1 MNAQTV
7 LSEKGPIFLIMD
19 ASPIVMLSAIERLD
33 WLMEPCGTI
42 WMTDMVMEEVTRD
55 PETDAD
61 PRCRWLA
68 YTRSWIES
76 NKFRIRRVETKT
88 YETYKLALE
97 AWRSRGASPVAK
109 PDAHD
114 LGEASIIQSLKNF
127 RGKMQPRQTIVVLMD
142 DADGRDALRGM
153 RRINL
158 DVFGTRV
165 FIEAL
170 YTKFGIA
177 DAEHA
182 WQAILNVIPTA
193 GNSDED
199 DPVLVRRVI

>member
-1 MNAQTV
+1 MNAV
-7 LSEKGPIFLIMD
+7 LSEKDTIFLIMD

-42 WMTDMVMEEVTRD
+42 WMSDMVMEEVTRD

-61 PRCRWLA
+61 PRIGWLE
-68 YTRSWIES
+68 YTRSWIQT

-88 YETYKLALE
+88 FETYKLALE
-97 AWRSRGASPVAK
+97 AWRAHGANPAAK

-114 LGEASIIQSLKNF
+114 LGEASIIQTLKSF

-153 RRINL
+153 RRINR

-170 YTKFGIA
+170 YTKFGIS

-182 WQAILNVIPTA
+182 WQAILNVIPTD
-193 GNSDED
+193 GNKDEV
-199 DPVLVRRVI
+199 DPVFVRRAI